1 MVGGIVLIA
10 LGLFLFALKGL
21 AIILA
26 LPVVGI
32 ILLLVGFIRR
42 PKKKN

>member
-1 MVGGIVLIA
+1 MIGGIILIA
-10 LGLFLFALKGL
+10 VGLFLFALKGFTIVL
-21 AIILA
+21 AISI
-26 LPVVGI
+26 VGM